1 MRSTRGRYRIAV
13 CCRAKRNVTG
23 DKAAWAFGKEFIA
36 LLRRYRLP
44 ALEGRA
50 GAFFC
55 IFWGEVSEDSDGPME
70 WCHPV
75 PPDEEEALAARCPEL
90 TLRAEPAHQEAFVN
104 IGDGQIDAADWQVVS
119 RSLEAWAEQQPD
131 ILAADLGV
139 RLTYLPSEFGQGTY
153 QDFAIRFQRSATR
166 MTTVVTA
173 ESLTKRFGEVPAVT
187 DLSFALEAGTITGF
201 LGPNGAG
208 KTTTLRMILGLA
220 TPTSGRALV
229 FDHPYAALPRA
240 ALRIGAVLEA
250 TDFHPGRSGRD
261 HLRML
266 GRAVD
271 VPDSRAD
278 EVLRLVELGDVAHRR
293 VKGYSLGMRQR
304 LGLAAALLGDP
315 ELLILDEPANGLD
328 PEGVR
333 WLRDFLHRLAS
344 EGRTVLISSH
354 VLAEVAQTA
363 DRVLIISRGRLVLSS
378 SLTELTA
385 RTGGAVRVRSGD
397 PQRLTKALRDEALQ
411 VTTGTDHALLVQGAS
426 SERIGEIAFAAG
438 VPVHELV
445 NDAGL
450 LEDIFLELTSGA
462 PA

>member
-1 MRSTRGRYRIAV
+1 MTAV
-13 CCRAKRNVTG
+13 V
-23 DKAAWAFGKEFIA
+23 E
-36 LLRRYRLP
+36 
-44 ALEGRA
+44 
-50 GAFFC
+50 
-55 IFWGEVSEDSDGPME
+55 
-70 WCHPV
+70 
-75 PPDEEEALAARCPEL
+75 
-90 TLRAEPAHQEAFVN
+90 
-104 IGDGQIDAADWQVVS
+104 
-119 RSLEAWAEQQPD
+119 
-131 ILAADLGV
+131 
-139 RLTYLPSEFGQGTY
+139 
-153 QDFAIRFQRSATR
+153 
-166 MTTVVTA
+166 A

-220 TPTSGRALV
+220 APTSGRARV
-229 FDHPYAALPRA
+229 FDHPYAELPRA

-266 GRAVD
+266 GQAVE

-278 EVLRLVELGDVAHRR
+278 EVLRLVELGAAARRR

-333 WLRDFLHRLAS
+333 WLRDFLRRLAA

-378 SLTELTA
+378 PLAELTA
-385 RTGGAVRVRSGD
+385 RAGGSVRVRSGD
-397 PQRLTKALRDEALQ
+397 PQQLTKALRDEALQ
-411 VTTGTDHALLVQGAS
+411 VTTSTDHALLVQGAS

-450 LEDIFLELTSGA
+450 LEDIFLELTSEA
-462 PA
+462 SA